1 MILKFK
7 FSITLLFITLF
18 YLKGFSQKSMIEIK
32 TNSRLKFFKLDDQ
45 IHFSVND
52 SLYRHKGN
60 SFEYLTTSKLWN
72 SEIIQ
77 IQDSL
82 FSKRGG
88 GSLFT
93 LRNDFKL
100 DTLIYAPKME
110 MSFFNAA
117 RFVHNDTII
126 SFGGYGNFV
135 MNNKLI
141 FFTKENKAWG
151 YLRDLTPES
160 LKPPAGHVLLS
171 SYYNGK
177 FYVYRMLTK
186 SEAPG
191 PENRE
196 VNNSVFEFNLKTK
209 SWSKYGKAN
218 KISILIDKGNKVFK
232 LKDKFIVKNGNSI
245 YLFNLKNHTWI
256 EYENTSSILENIDTM
271 IISNDDEI
279 ITATLTKNKI
289 RVRSYPFEHFFKN
302 KLNEGNI
309 IQNKN
314 LKYIGLLVLLIPFI
328 IFIRK
333 TSGSKALKN
342 KTEKLIEK
350 IKVDLSSKE
359 LELLN
364 DLLTNSPDPVTFKKI
379 LSYFDEII
387 NYESK
392 KVKVRTTIKSLNT
405 KLEKH
410 LKSSSPLIIEKNKD
424 DRRMYQVK
432 FRS

>member
-1 MILKFK
+1 
-7 FSITLLFITLF
+7 
-18 YLKGFSQKSMIEIK
+18 MIEIK

-60 SFEYLTTSKLWN
+60 SFEYLTTSKLWD

-256 EYENTSSILENIDTM
+256 EYENTSS
-271 IISNDDEI
+271 
-279 ITATLTKNKI
+279 
-289 RVRSYPFEHFFKN
+289 Y
-302 KLNEGNI
+302 
-309 IQNKN
+309 
-314 LKYIGLLVLLIPFI
+314 
-328 IFIRK
+328 
-333 TSGSKALKN
+333 
-342 KTEKLIEK
+342 
-350 IKVDLSSKE
+350 
-359 LELLN
+359 
-364 DLLTNSPDPVTFKKI
+364 
-379 LSYFDEII
+379 
-387 NYESK
+387 
-392 KVKVRTTIKSLNT
+392 
-405 KLEKH
+405 
-410 LKSSSPLIIEKNKD
+410 
-424 DRRMYQVK
+424 
-432 FRS
+432 

>member
-1 MILKFK
+1 
-7 FSITLLFITLF
+7 
-18 YLKGFSQKSMIEIK
+18 MIEIK

-72 SEIIQ
+72 LEIIQ

-424 DRRMYQVK
+424 DRRMHQVK

>member
-72 SEIIQ
+72 IEIIQ

-279 ITATLTKNKI
+279 ITATL
-289 RVRSYPFEHFFKN
+289 P
-302 KLNEGNI
+302 
-309 IQNKN
+309 
-314 LKYIGLLVLLIPFI
+314 
-328 IFIRK
+328 
-333 TSGSKALKN
+333 
-342 KTEKLIEK
+342 K
-350 IKVDLSSKE
+350 IKLGLGLTLSNIF
-359 LELLN
+359 L
-364 DLLTNSPDPVTFKKI
+364 KI
-379 LSYFDEII
+379 
-387 NYESK
+387 N
-392 KVKVRTTIKSLNT
+392 
-405 KLEKH
+405 
-410 LKSSSPLIIEKNKD
+410 
-424 DRRMYQVK
+424 
-432 FRS
+432 